1 MTIDISR
8 GTEPRRDFVRLSM
21 RCPFLPPVSAY
32 RSEVVFP
39 TTAFDTQPAH
49 RPRRPTQ
56 EARMFSVKRIL
67 IVAVPIL
74 TVAAIALATPSSG
87 FTTVLLA
94 RSSLAERL
102 KIQTHPS
109 EITDIVVQ
117 SVAIEPG
124 GQSGW
129 HYHPGPILV
138 AVKAGTITLYDGDD
152 PSCTPRQ
159 VSAGAAFIEQP
170 GHVHLARNDGPVAEQ
185 HVSTYILPLGAPTRV
200 DAPNPGNCP
209 F

>member
-1 MTIDISR
+1 M
-8 GTEPRRDFVRLSM
+8 
-21 RCPFLPPVSAY
+21 
-32 RSEVVFP
+32 
-39 TTAFDTQPAH
+39 
-49 RPRRPTQ
+49 Q
-56 EARMFSVKRIL
+56 EANMFTSSRIRIV
-67 IVAVPIL
+67 IVAALVL
-74 TVAAIALATPSSG
+74 AFAAIALATPSSG

-102 KIQTHPS
+102 KIQTHPHQ
-109 EITDIVVQ
+109 ITDIVMQ

-124 GQSGW
+124 GQSEW

-138 AVKAGTITLYDGDD
+138 AVKSGTITLYDGDD
-152 PSCTPRQ
+152 PTCTPRS
-159 VSAGAAFIEQP
+159 VSAGAAFVEEP
-170 GHVHLARNDGPVAEQ
+170 GHVHLARNEGTVTEQ